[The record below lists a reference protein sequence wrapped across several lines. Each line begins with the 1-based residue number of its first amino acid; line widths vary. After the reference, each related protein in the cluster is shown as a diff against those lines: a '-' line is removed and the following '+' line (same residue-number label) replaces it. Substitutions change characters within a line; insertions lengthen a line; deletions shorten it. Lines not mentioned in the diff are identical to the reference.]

1 MRIKRSGFSL
11 VLSLTIMAAM
21 VMMVIVLAS
30 FLQVESRL
38 AQSNSGFLRARFN
51 ALASARIAVA
61 QLQVMAGPDQRATMR
76 ADMFAPDI
84 ASPPP
89 TAVPTGALA
98 NPNKP
103 ASVHHQRRYWTGIW
117 ATGGVDSTKPRDWN
131 VADPHDSR
139 LFLGWLTSPLSVD
152 GSNPELADANSLNYY
167 LANRNH
173 FDPSTGK
180 VAGGASSE
188 GQVLINLLAGTGAQ
202 PAQNPVTTPNYVRL
216 VGGSPVGTTG
226 QVAGSVQWPTS
237 ATSPFQQE
245 FYGAV
250 DLPTMPMPGPAMT
263 TGTLGSRGRYAYWIG
278 DEGIKA
284 KVNLPDANAPFPSA
298 SVTAWDRGFAGSAAQ
313 RSAIESVTP
322 SINAAAAAL
331 LPGTFGANFQS
342 WRANDILSAGSW
354 NLLQLPQARTR
365 GDLNAWAARQGG
377 NNAAGDTMATATRL
391 LWHEITPLSFSV
403 LADTLN
409 GGMKT
414 DLSTA
419 FELPYSVFRTL
430 EMYPGQKD
438 AAALADRR
446 QSLFHGA
453 PNATF
458 NPGMAS
464 DLDYN
469 RPNLVDKLGSASEL
483 LLASPR
489 SAEWAPRYLSTLS
502 SIGTTVNLIKN
513 RNGGETPER
522 LGFAYEVPLASNF
535 FNADRL
541 AANLVSLTASAGERT
556 QLKNDALPW
565 SDIRLLSGGGDPFTH
580 PDNWTARIVR
590 GPTWDLYRNFY
601 RMYKREIEAAATT
614 NSSALRGQ
622 GGPSDSNSFIVRG
635 LEPLTYATGNRG
647 LPTWRNGPSP
657 QDAYNANTDFP
668 NNPAPDQFFAPSG
681 DARNYFHRNNLA
693 DGAVGPTFQAERRY
707 RIPFGDALVGRN
719 STPEGQPIAQR
730 HRVAAGISAPT
741 NLSDSDYD
749 SGGTPTQV
757 TTTRTWP
764 TSPILAPTILRFS
777 TVYQGV
783 RLNNRLGMTID
794 PVVVIHNPYD
804 VALEFE
810 GLAMVS
816 SGANAPARF
825 VFRSPTMNYQSTER
839 QYADPLASP
848 SRPVGIP
855 GQLDPASARF
865 DIGDVVIGGGEN
877 DNRSISFRI
886 VAGSGASGT
895 TAGGGGSGQVIR
907 LEPGQI
913 RIISTTPTGG
923 PLIDNTNT
931 NVSIPGDIGFEL
943 SSRAFYKMTPFHNVR
958 SRVGGGT
965 RNKLDERVMWT
976 MDFETC
982 KVFAEYFPAGSNTR
996 VTWTNGG
1003 QTDIEYLRR
1012 LQDLWN
1018 SVRDQRK
1025 LHDAFP
1031 TWDGSLQSLETILA
1045 GRPLE
1050 ILVRNANWINYNGWV
1065 VGAEGE
1071 TVEIA
1076 AGPDTRMG
1084 TFDDLIT
1091 YRLDPAR
1098 YIAPTRRVGRIAMNG
1113 NQTWNF
1119 YLIGKKSIDG
1129 NQNLNVHR
1137 RWFGSPDE
1145 DPSTYID
1152 DNTVD
1157 GNETLVGGVR
1167 RKIRRYAEGSRTA
1180 NGFNQVDESL
1190 LLNFQAMTGG
1200 WPMYSNSNND
1210 SAFYTQVDIRWTSA
1224 ITGRPAPDPDFY
1236 IRGSSPGTG
1245 VVLDP
1250 EFNVA
1255 AGKGLEPTAN
1265 KADTLHNSKPVILNP
1280 GEDGTP
1286 VFMLDFVRRA
1296 ADMTGNTTRWYPNSY
1311 NSPGFGI
1318 ITIPQ
1323 PANGLDRMQTPAE
1336 MRNAPM
1342 TPYFISDRAQ
1352 QAQLFGYDGKA
1363 HTPIGWIQSQR
1374 ILEGTLLNAEIPT
1387 TDFNRGALW
1396 GPSIGNGTGRGTII
1410 LYPIPR
1416 RPLLSLSQL
1425 GTAAY
1430 AEVSTDADL
1439 TVGSSFAH
1447 PGIGDLARIV
1457 EWPGPRDLFPSETT
1471 LAADVRGPVPELGY
1485 VAKAMGTRPVRN
1497 RSDVRTDHAFAS
1509 NYALWDTYYFSG
1521 LNLQANSYSHLDGT
1535 TRDWPNSGADL
1546 PVDST
1551 VRTQQG
1557 VALTA
1562 AGVANATSFA
1572 SLKTAL
1578 NAGGKP
1584 LANKRVTYLADGKPS
1599 FTLNPLYQSALRLPE
1614 TEFPH
1619 PKYLARTSLYD
1630 GGFNVNSTSRAAWR
1644 AVLGG
1649 LRGQTLPDAASPA
1662 GPTVTALTKFARAFG
1677 PSDSSG
1683 NEPWTQYR
1691 ELTDAQVDELA
1702 ARVVEEVRIRGPFM
1716 SLGDFINRRLVN
1728 NDTFGLKGA
1737 LQAAIDRSS
1746 INITAIA
1753 AAGGTFS
1760 APASTTPN
1768 DPNSNLRGDN
1778 TNAAQGPPSTFWRE
1792 FSAYPK
1798 IPANKR
1804 FPSIRAMSRTNNESL
1819 VTAGLGAP
1827 GIVTQ
1832 MDVLNSV
1839 GPNLTARSDTFV
1851 VRAYGEAQD
1860 EAGNV
1865 IGKAWV
1871 EVVVQRTTEY
1881 MAMTVGQRYPEFV
1894 EPNRRR
1900 LAYRVNTS
1908 ANREYDRQV
1917 LVETYEVAPPPNPP
1931 GSSAL
1936 DRTALR
1942 DEQRLNR
1949 IMGRRFRATGLR
1961 WLTAN
1966 EI

>member
-1 MRIKRSGFSL
+1 MRLKRSGFSL

-38 AQSNSGFLRARFN
+38 AQANAGFLRARFN

-61 QLQVMAGPDQRATMR
+61 QLQVMAGPDQRVTMR
-76 ADMFAPDI
+76 ADMFAPDV

-89 TAVPTGALA
+89 AIVPTGALA

-103 ASVHHQRRYWTGIW
+103 TAVSHQRRYWTGIW
-117 ATGGVDSTKPRDWN
+117 ATGGVDSSKPRDWN
-131 VADPHDSR
+131 VADPHDTR
-139 LFLGWLTSPLSVD
+139 LFLGWLTSPLAVD
-152 GSNPELADANSLNYY
+152 GSNQELADANQLNFY
-167 LANRNH
+167 LANRTH
-173 FDPSTGK
+173 FDAATGK
-180 VAGGASSE
+180 VAGGVSSE
-188 GQVLINLLAGTGAQ
+188 GQQLINQLSVA
-202 PAQNPVTTPNYVRL
+202 PANPITTPNFVRL
-216 VGGSPVGTTG
+216 VGGSPAGTGG
-226 QVAGSVQWPTS
+226 QVAGSVQWPTT
-237 ATSPFQQE
+237 ATSPFLQE
-245 FYGAV
+245 YYGAV
-250 DLPTMPMPGPAMT
+250 DLPSMPMPGPTMAS
-263 TGTLGSRGRYAYWIG
+263 GSLGARGRYAFWIG

-284 KVNLPDANAPFPSA
+284 KVNLPDANAPFPA
-298 SVTAWDRGFAGSAAQ
+298 ATVTEWDRGFAGSAAQ

-322 SINAAAAAL
+322 SLNATVAAL
-331 LPGTFGANFQS
+331 LPGAFNNNYLN
-342 WRANDILSAGSW
+342 WRANDILTAGSW
-354 NLLQLPQARTR
+354 GLLQLPQARTR

-377 NNAAGDTMATATRL
+377 GAAAGDTMATATRL
-391 LWHEITPLSFSV
+391 LWHEITPLTFSV
-403 LADTLN
+403 LSDTLN
-409 GGMKT
+409 GGVKT

-430 EMYPGQKD
+430 EMYPGQKE
-438 AAALADRR
+438 ATTTPTIADRR
-446 QSLFHGA
+446 QSFFHGA

-469 RPNLVDKLGSASEL
+469 RPNLVDKIGSAQEL

-502 SIGTTVNLIKN
+502 SIGSTVDLIRN
-513 RNGGETPER
+513 RNGSETPER
-522 LGFAYEVPLASNF
+522 LGFAYEVPLASQF

-541 AANLVSLTASAGERT
+541 AANLVSLTAAANERT

-565 SDIRLLSGGGDPFTH
+565 SDIRLLSGGGDPATH
-580 PDNWTARIVR
+580 PDNWTSRIVR

-601 RMYKREIEAAATT
+601 RMYKREIEAAAS

-622 GGPSDSNSFIVRG
+622 GAPADVNSFVVRG
-635 LEPLTYATGNRG
+635 IEPLTYATGNRG
-647 LPTWRNGPSP
+647 LPSRRNGRAP
-657 QDAYNANTDFP
+657 QDSFDSDTDFP
-668 NNPAPDQFFAPSG
+668 NNPAPDKFFASNA

-707 RIPFGDALVGRN
+707 RIPFNEGIVNRN
-719 STPEGQPIAQR
+719 TTPEGLAILPR
-730 HRVAAGISAPT
+730 HRVAAGISAPS
-741 NLSDSDYD
+741 NLADSAYD
-749 SGGTPTQV
+749 NPPV

-777 TVYQGV
+777 TIYQGV
-783 RLNNRLGMTID
+783 RLNDRLGMTVD
-794 PVVVIHNPYD
+794 PVIVIHNPYD

-816 SGANAPARF
+816 SGASAPVRF
-825 VFRSPTMNYQSTER
+825 IFRSPPITYNSTER
-839 QYADPLASP
+839 QYADPLVG
-848 SRPVGIP
+848 RPVGIP
-855 GQLDPASARF
+855 GAIDVRTNEQH
-865 DIGDVVIGGGEN
+865 DIGDVVVGGGEN
-877 DNRSISFRI
+877 DNRSTSFRI
-886 VAGSGASGT
+886 VAGNNGT
-895 TAGGGGSGQVIR
+895 TNSPGQVIR

-913 RIISTTPTGG
+913 RIIGTTPSSS

-931 NVSIPGDIGFEL
+931 NVSIPGDIGFTL

-976 MDFETC
+976 MDFDVC
-982 KVFAEYFPAGSNTR
+982 KVFAEYFPAGSSTK

-1012 LQDLWN
+1012 LEDLWN
-1018 SVRDQRK
+1018 NVKNQRR

-1031 TWDGSLQSLETILA
+1031 TWDGSLLSLETILA
-1045 GRPLE
+1045 GRPLQ
-1050 ILVRNANWINYNGWV
+1050 ILVRNSNWINYNGWV
-1065 VGAEGE
+1065 VGTEGE

-1091 YRLDPAR
+1091 YRLDPTR
-1098 YIAPTRRVGRIAMNG
+1098 YIAPTRRTGRIALHG

-1129 NQNLNVHR
+1129 NANLNTHR

-1152 DNTVD
+1152 DNTID
-1157 GNETLVGGVR
+1157 GNETLVGGVK

-1210 SAFYTQVDIRWTSA
+1210 SAYYTQVDILWTRSL
-1224 ITGRPAPDPDFY
+1224 GLNPPDPNYY
-1236 IRGSSPGTG
+1236 IKGSTANSG
-1245 VVLDP
+1245 VPMDP
-1250 EFNVA
+1250 EFNVGN
-1255 AGKGLEPTAN
+1255 GKGLEPTAN
-1265 KADTLHNSKPVILNP
+1265 KSDTLANSRTVNLMP
-1280 GEDGTP
+1280 GEDGLP

-1296 ADMTGNTTRWYPNSY
+1296 ADMTGNTTSWYPTDYRSA
-1311 NSPGFGI
+1311 GFGMN
-1318 ITIPQ
+1318 TTP
-1323 PANGLDRMQTPAE
+1323 PTVGTDRMQTPAE

-1363 HTPIGWIQSQR
+1363 HTPIGWVETQR
-1374 ILEGTLLNAEIPT
+1374 VLGGSLIDAQIPT
-1387 TDFNRGALW
+1387 TDSNRGAFW
-1396 GPSIGNGTGRGTII
+1396 GTSVSDGIGKSNVI

-1425 GTAAY
+1425 GTAAT

-1447 PGIGDLARIV
+1447 PGIGDLTRII
-1457 EWPGPRDLFPSETT
+1457 EWPGPRDLFPSESA

-1497 RSDVRTDHAFAS
+1497 RADVRTDHAFAA

-1521 LNLQANSYSHLDGT
+1521 LNLQANSYSHLDAT
-1535 TRDWPNSGADL
+1535 PRDWPSAGADL
-1546 PVDST
+1546 PLDAT
-1551 VRTQQG
+1551 VRTQQAAG
-1557 VALTA
+1557 LTA
-1562 AGVANATSFA
+1562 AGVVNATTFA

-1578 NAGGKP
+1578 NEGRRP

-1599 FTLNPLYQSALRLPE
+1599 FTINPQYQTTLRLPE

-1649 LRGQTLPDAASPA
+1649 LKGQTLPDAASPA
-1662 GPTVTALTKFARAFG
+1662 APTMTALTKFARAFG
-1677 PSDSSG
+1677 PADSSG
-1683 NEPWTQYR
+1683 NDPWTQYR
-1691 ELTDAQVDELA
+1691 ELSEAQIDELA
-1702 ARVVEEVRIRGPFM
+1702 GRVVEEVRIRGPFM

-1737 LQAAIDRSS
+1737 LQAAIDKSS
-1746 INITAIA
+1746 INNTAIT
-1753 AAGGTFS
+1753 AAGGVFS

-1778 TNAAQGPPSTFWRE
+1778 ANSSNGSSWWRE
-1792 FSAYPK
+1792 YSAYPR

-1804 FPSIRAMSRTNNESL
+1804 FPSLRAMSRTNAEDR

-1860 EAGNV
+1860 DAGNV

-1894 EPNRRR
+1894 EPTRRR

-1931 GSSAL
+1931 GATAL
-1936 DRTALR
+1936 DRAALAQ
-1942 DEQRLNR
+1942 EQRLNR
-1949 IMGRRFRATGLR
+1949 ILGRRFRATGLR
-1961 WLTAN
+1961 WLAAN